1 VVFADAQV
9 WKVKNRESSI
19 DKNIIV
25 RQNDLTERLLRF
37 AVNVILFLRKFPNSE
52 EYLIIKR
59 QLIKSATSSGANY
72 EEAQGGSSKADF
84 TNKVRIS
91 LKEMRESNYWLRV
104 IDGIHQSDEQK
115 DDCQV
120 LIQES
125 KELKNILGSI
135 CSKTQRKK

>member
-1 VVFADAQV
+1 M
-9 WKVKNRESSI
+9 KE
-19 DKNIIV
+19 
-25 RQNDLTERLLRF
+25 NDLTVRLLKF
-37 AVNVILFLRKFPNSE
+37 AVNIILLLRKFPDTE
-52 EYLIIKR
+52 EYRIIKN

-84 TNKVRIS
+84 VNKVRIS

-104 IDGIHQSDEQK
+104 INGILQK
-115 DDCQV
+115 EEFKPECQV